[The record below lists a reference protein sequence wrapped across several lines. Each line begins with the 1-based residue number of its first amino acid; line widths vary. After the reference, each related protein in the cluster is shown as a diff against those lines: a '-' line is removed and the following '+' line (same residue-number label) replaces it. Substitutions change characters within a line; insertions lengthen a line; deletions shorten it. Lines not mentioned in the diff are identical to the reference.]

1 MHKINSIQGVRS
13 GSADF
18 RVQKGDPNMGLFQTI
33 FKSVENSNYAG
44 GRQNLHSF
52 LNVAEMLPGIQA
64 AEQQLQPIPGVIGAY
79 LQDALNEQ
87 EQANSHAA
95 VQQTVSD
102 LSQPGAGLREIKNL
116 LGRRRFDVLIGEIA
130 QRLGLDSQA
139 ILQFLPAL
147 IPVVMR
153 LLAQRRKIEV

>member
-1 MHKINSIQGVRS
+1 MS
-13 GSADF
+13 
-18 RVQKGDPNMGLFQTI
+18 LFETI
-33 FKSVENSNYAG
+33 LESVENSNHAG
-44 GRQNLHSF
+44 SRQDLHGF

-64 AEQQLQPIPGVIGAY
+64 AEQQMQPILWVIGAY

-87 EQANSHAA
+87 QQANSQAA

-102 LSQPGAGLREIKNL
+102 LSQPGAGVQKIENL
-116 LGRRRFDVLIGEIA
+116 LGRRRFNLLIGEIA
-130 QRLGLDSQA
+130 QRLGLDSQV

-153 LLAQRRKIEV
+153 LLAQRRKTEV

>member
-1 MHKINSIQGVRS
+1 MC
-13 GSADF
+13 
-18 RVQKGDPNMGLFQTI
+18 LFQTI
-33 FKSVENSNYAG
+33 LESVENSDSAG
-44 GRQNLHSF
+44 SRQDLHCF

-64 AEQQLQPIPGVIGAY
+64 AEQQMQPIPGVIGAY

-87 EQANSHAA
+87 QQANSQAA

-102 LSQPGAGLREIKNL
+102 LSQPGAGLQEIKDL
-116 LGRRRFDVLIGEIA
+116 LGRRRFNVLIAEIA
-130 QRLGLDSQA
+130 QRLGLDSQV

-153 LLAQRRKIEV
+153 LLVQRRKREM